1 MTCRRSPSTA
11 WRTPSPSQA
20 SLVASVLPGS
30 VGEGLRS
37 CGCTPQ
43 WPRRCHRHDRPGR
56 RQRHLC
62 CFARSTTHSACRSN
76 VPELQLAL
84 LLFVPS
90 WQGSTCAAPCPKAGK
105 QLARFEAVLLMLRSR
120 RGGQDRGA
128 AQRVTA
134 RHVRF
139 SVDQKWPLGWW
150 ACRCYTALLQC
161 CSKVEQ
167 RWE

>member
-1 MTCRRSPSTA
+1 
-11 WRTPSPSQA
+11 
-20 SLVASVLPGS
+20 
-30 VGEGLRS
+30 
-37 CGCTPQ
+37 
-43 WPRRCHRHDRPGR
+43 
-56 RQRHLC
+56 
-62 CFARSTTHSACRSN
+62 
-76 VPELQLAL
+76 L

-150 ACRCYTALLQC
+150 ACRCYTALLLKDFNFVI
-161 CSKVEQ
+161 SKISVTTEITEF
-167 RWE
+167 REIRLKFRRNFFRD